1 MTKKNAKQRTQFAI
15 CIADDLP
22 SLQRRKVYRVLP
34 DPKAEAIDWIRVF
47 DDFDEDYLY
56 PASEFIFIDL
66 AAEAK
71 RLMTGTPDPAR
82 KGSAPR
88 KITASRRRRT
98 RTA

>member
-1 MTKKNAKQRTQFAI
+1 MTKKNAKQRTRFAI

-22 SLQRRKVYRVLP
+22 SLQLRKVYRVLP
-34 DPKAEAIDWIRVF
+34 DPKAETSDWIRVV

-56 PASEFIFIDL
+56 PASEFIFIEL
-66 AAEAK
+66 PAEAK
-71 RLMTGTPDPAR
+71 RLMTGTPAPDR
-82 KGSAPR
+82 KGSLRR